1 MNRKRILKT
10 TAVGVIS
17 VVLAMITVIS
27 VPLFHDSEAHAAET
41 VSADDLYKKALVVGL
56 KTCYSSTYMNETVSG
71 NVATVSKLL
80 KSAGKS
86 DGKIIVPT
94 YVGNTLKDSDMS
106 CENILAGYSGSGGVA
121 KSVFAAFGKPA
132 FSSSATGTNLV
143 SLGYSPVASENAAPT
158 GNYEV
163 KVSFDYFKIT
173 NGSAGAKTNGYY
185 VVTLDSNGTEVSN
198 TANSCY
204 TYSTN
209 SAWPCVSATPNSFWV
224 QDGQLYGNIEVHGA
238 MNGIYPTIGNGVAI
252 TLLGTGQPD
261 ITYTGAFTCDG
272 YVSDEQDVAYSCGT
286 DGTIYKLSNFKAT
299 TTFKED
305 TSQVTSSAQY
315 ELKNKSFASAAATLR
330 LYLGASNY
338 ADFNNN
344 DKKSLYYDHYILS
357 VLRDSTNGT
366 TYVDNSSCMDSLTSE
381 AQNGSDYYLPSGG
394 KWCKLIG
401 SENATVKKNP
411 ADNDYKFAII
421 SSTSSMKKTSG
432 TKAAAFQ
439 EVVRELMKI
448 SNSIDITDT
457 QDIADEV
464 GNITDPGTDPG
475 GNTDPDGGENTAT
488 PTCFNSAGSLGWILC
503 PVLEGLSSV
512 VEGIYDNVIVTQFL
526 EIDASF
532 MATDSS
538 GSVYQGWQDFRNFA
552 NIIFAILFII
562 VILAQVTGIGISN
575 YNVKKI
581 LPRLI
586 MTVVLVNISFILCQ
600 LAVDLSNILGF
611 QLKKSFVDLAGDTVV
626 TVGGFVGNL
635 GSALISTAITGGVIA
650 GAVTAAVITW
660 EFWLFPLLLFL
671 LGVIIS
677 IFFFAIILGVRK
689 AGILILIVLAP
700 VAVVCYTLPNTKK
713 FFDRWFKMF
722 SSLLL
727 VYPICGLLMGGG
739 QYASTLLLGAAS
751 GDDVGFF
758 MALVA
763 MLVQVVPFFFIPSLV
778 KGSLAAMGNL
788 GMKISN
794 LGSRVSG
801 GLQRGIRGSEGVRE
815 AERRLSMHNAEK
827 SFNRLNRRIE
837 KRESS
842 GRSVGA
848 GLRHRRSS
856 AAARY
861 NRMAYEDI
869 RAGGTQELLAEG
881 TASRELA
888 ERSARSEQMK
898 KDVSAQETIYSNN
911 PELADE
917 QIMGD
922 VYEDALNELMAHP
935 TDRAAEVRVQAL
947 QNLLSATD
955 AGRSQVQ
962 SRMMSV
968 LDHTMRTNPSLLA
981 NGQTSGLSV
990 AAAHLN
996 QQHMAT
1002 YKAKNRG
1009 MFSLIGDLSR
1019 QQYDMGLQ
1027 EMRDE
1032 QGRVITDPMTGQAQ
1046 RHRFERIAQQDANG
1060 NVMRDSR
1067 GQEIFRY
1074 RSTHYDRSGLTS
1086 YTAETLAGA
1095 DEGAIDRIMESI
1107 NNGMVSSN
1115 DLQSISTTASE
1126 ALNSDTVRVQP
1137 KIAQKLRR
1145 IERAGYAS
1153 SPSLFARASD
1163 ASLGDI
1169 ASRIQSGEIKDTAAS
1184 PELTRIALSAQS
1196 ALRDPAA
1203 LHSPETAERLNQI
1216 LTAAGAKGAV
1226 DTATGSRFK
1235 AVDSASIKIRG
1246 RETPKIQHAAPVP
1259 QGWTENGIWVGGGA
1273 GPTKRQQIAYEQW
1286 AKHAAEVEIHNAQ
1299 INNPPTPPPSP

>member
-1 MNRKRILKT
+1 MNKKSILKT

-17 VVLAMITVIS
+17 IVLTMITIIS
-27 VPLFHDSEAHAAET
+27 VPLFHDSEAHAAGT

-56 KTCYSSTYMNETVSG
+56 KTCYSSTYMNDTVNASG
-71 NVATVSKLL
+71 VTVSKLL
-80 KSAGKS
+80 KSAGKT

-185 VVTLDSNGTEVSN
+185 VITLDSNGTEVSN

-252 TLLGTGQPD
+252 TLLGTGQPN
-261 ITYTGAFTCDG
+261 ITYTGALTCDG

-338 ADFNNN
+338 ADFNDN

-394 KWCKLIG
+394 KWCKLVG

-475 GNTDPDGGENTAT
+475 GNADPDDGENAAT

-503 PVLEGLSSV
+503 PVLEILSSA

-532 MATDSS
+532 MAADSS
-538 GSVYQGWQDFRNFA
+538 GSVYKGWQDFRNFA

-611 QLKKSFVDLAGDTVV
+611 QLKKFFVDLAGDTVV
-626 TVGGFVGNL
+626 TVGGFVGNI
-635 GSALISTAITGGVIA
+635 GSALTSTLVTGGLIA
-650 GAVTAAVITW
+650 GGIYAASLTW
-660 EFWLFPLLLFL
+660 EFWLIPLLLFL
-671 LGVIIS
+671 LGIIVS

-700 VAVVCYTLPNTKK
+700 VAVVCYTLPNTKR
-713 FFDRWFKMF
+713 FFDRWFKLF

-739 QYASTLLLGAAS
+739 QYASTLLLGAAG

-763 MLVQVVPFFFIPSLV
+763 MLVQVVPFFLIPSLV
-778 KGSLAAMGNL
+778 KGSLAAMGSL

-794 LGSRVSG
+794 FGSRVSG
-801 GLQRGIRGSEGVRE
+801 GLQRGIRGSKGVRE
-815 AERRLSMHNAEK
+815 AERRLSMQNAER
-827 SFNRLNRRIE
+827 SFNRLNRRIQN
-837 KRESS
+837 REDS
-842 GRSVGA
+842 GRRVGA
-848 GLRHRRSS
+848 GLRHRRSA

-869 RAGGTQELLAEG
+869 RAGGTQQLLAEG
-881 TASRELA
+881 TMARENEELA
-888 ERSARSEQMK
+888 ARNKQMDQDISARQSWYANNSEF
-898 KDVSAQETIYSNN
+898 S
-911 PELADE
+911 DE
-917 QIMGD
+917 QSLGNE
-922 VYEDALNELMAHP
+922 YEKVLNDFIASP
-935 TDRAAEVRVQAL
+935 NDRDLEVKVKAL
-947 QNLLSATD
+947 QNILSETD
-955 AGRSQVQ
+955 EGRSQIQNRMISAMMNSANV
-962 SRMMSV
+962 SR
-968 LDHTMRTNPSLLA
+968 LE
-981 NGQTSGLSV
+981 NGKETGLSK
-990 AAAHLN
+990 AASYLSTGKLG
-996 QQHMAT
+996 AT
-1002 YKAKNRG
+1002 YKAKNRS
-1009 MFSLIGDLSR
+1009 MFSMLGDLSR
-1019 QQYDMGLQ
+1019 KQYDMGTQ
-1027 EMRDE
+1027 EMRDG
-1032 QGRVITDPMTGQAQ
+1032 QGNIITDPSTGQAQ
-1046 RHRFERIAQQDANG
+1046 HHRFDRIVSGTDAQG
-1060 NVMRDSR
+1060 ND
-1067 GQEIFRY
+1067 IFRY
-1074 RSTHYDRSGLTS
+1074 RSSYYDGSGLAS

-1095 DEGAIDRIMESI
+1095 DEGAINRITESI
-1107 NNGMVSSN
+1107 DSGNISGAS
-1115 DLQSISTTASE
+1115 LQAIAETASE

-1137 KIAQKLRR
+1137 KIAQKLRQ

-1169 ASRIQSGEIKDTAAS
+1169 ASRIQSGEIKDTTSS

-1226 DTATGSRFK
+1226 DTATGSHFR

-1246 RETPKIQHAAPVP
+1246 RETPKLRQAAPVP
-1259 QGWTENGIWVGGGA
+1259 QGWTENGIWVGGGT

-1299 INNPPTPPPSP
+1299 INNPPTPPPNP

>member
-1 MNRKRILKT
+1 MTSHRGIRLKVG
-10 TAVGVIS
+10 AVAVSMVAVIFAS
-17 VVLAMITVIS
+17 
-27 VPLFHDSEAHAAET
+27 LFLVAQPAQASP
-41 VSADDLYKKALVVGL
+41 DDEVMKKALAGAMEMCYRNRGSAFKSPIDTSNYFSVSDVVNAWGSYVMPTDIGNKMGTTPINCKEVFL
-56 KTCYSSTYMNETVSG
+56 GVQGGFLNSST
-71 NVATVSKLL
+71 KLQGIL
-80 KSAGKS
+80 ARFGKS
-86 DGKIIVPT
+86 DYGVTPENLG
-94 YVGNTLKDSDMS
+94 YVASTGGSNSSYS
-106 CENILAGYSGSGGVA
+106 CVNLAYHL
-121 KSVFAAFGKPA
+121 
-132 FSSSATGTNLV
+132 FSSTSDFT
-143 SLGYSPVASENAAPT
+143 
-158 GNYEV
+158 
-163 KVSFDYFKIT
+163 
-173 NGSAGAKTNGYY
+173 AKTSNK
-185 VVTLDSNGTEVSN
+185 VCFPTDSNGKFKIDNPQNVKIEDEGNVTSELGSLRLDYDSSMDCIRYSAMNPPAGESWGQGTGYGCFAWGVDGKTPSEVVQAMNDGASSIVANKGLIGTEGSFSVYQAYE
-198 TANSCY
+198 TAHTPTASQSTSQSSLSSSMILNDTSSVQTINWLKGGDNGYIGMTFGPDDWAYIYTTYIKRLRESGQISVNNDCTTDKNKY
-204 TYSTN
+204 TY
-209 SAWPCVSATPNSFWV
+209 A
-224 QDGQLYGNIEVHGA
+224 
-238 MNGIYPTIGNGVAI
+238 
-252 TLLGTGQPD
+252 
-261 ITYTGAFTCDG
+261 
-272 YVSDEQDVAYSCGT
+272 
-286 DGTIYKLSNFKAT
+286 
-299 TTFKED
+299 
-305 TSQVTSSAQY
+305 VTS
-315 ELKNKSFASAAATLR
+315 
-330 LYLGASNY
+330 
-338 ADFNNN
+338 D
-344 DKKSLYYDHYILS
+344 
-357 VLRDSTNGT
+357 NGT
-366 TYVDNSSCMDSLTSE
+366 TWCEVLGAESVTEQFAGQSGNSNKVLELMPFTKILEKYKNLNFSLVD
-381 AQNGSDYYLPSGG
+381 
-394 KWCKLIG
+394 
-401 SENATVKKNP
+401 
-411 ADNDYKFAII
+411 
-421 SSTSSMKKTSG
+421 SG
-432 TKAAAFQ
+432 TTGG
-439 EVVRELMKI
+439 VVGG
-448 SNSIDITDT
+448 D
-457 QDIADEV
+457 
-464 GNITDPGTDPG
+464 DPGTSG
-475 GNTDPDGGENTAT
+475 GDESGGDATT

-512 VEGIYDNVIVTQFL
+512 VEGIYDKVIAAQFL

-532 MATDSS
+532 MAADSS

-552 NIIFAILFII
+552 NIIFAILFLV

-586 MTVVLVNISFILCQ
+586 MTVVLVNVSFLLCQ

-611 QLKKSFVDLAGDTVV
+611 QLKKMFVDLAGDTVV
-626 TVGGFVGNL
+626 TVGGFVGNI
-635 GSALISTAITGGVIA
+635 GSALVSTAVTGGITIGAGIA
-650 GAVTAAVITW
+650 LAFTW

-739 QYASTLLLGAAS
+739 QYASTLLLGAAG

-763 MLVQVVPFFFIPSLV
+763 MLVQVVPFFLVPSLV
-778 KGSLAAMGNL
+778 KGSLAAMGSL

-794 LGSRVSG
+794 FGSRVSG
-801 GLQRGIRGSEGVRE
+801 GIQRGIRGSEGVRE
-815 AERRLSMHNAEK
+815 AERRLSMRNAER
-827 SFNRLNRRIE
+827 SFNRLNRRIQS
-837 KRESS
+837 REDN
-842 GRSVGA
+842 GRRVGA
-848 GLRHRRSS
+848 GLRHRRSA

-881 TASRELA
+881 TAGRELA

-922 VYEDALNELMAHP
+922 EYEDALNELMARP

-968 LDHTMRTNPSLLA
+968 LDNTLRTNPSLLR
-981 NGQTSGLSV
+981 NGETSGLSV

-1019 QQYDMGLQ
+1019 QQYDMGTQ
-1027 EMRDE
+1027 EMLDE
-1032 QGRVITDPMTGQAQ
+1032 RGRVITDPTTGEAQ

-1067 GQEIFRY
+1067 GQEMFRY

-1107 NNGMVSSN
+1107 NNGMVGSN

-1145 IERAGYAS
+1145 IERAGYAA
-1153 SPSLFARASD
+1153 SPSTFARATD
-1163 ASLGDI
+1163 ASLGDVV
-1169 ASRIQSGEIKDTAAS
+1169 SRIQSGEISNANGST
-1184 PELTRIALSAQS
+1184 ELTRLALSAQS

-1216 LTAAGAKGAV
+1216 LTAAGAQGAV
-1226 DTATGSRFK
+1226 DTATGSRFR

-1246 RETPKIQHAAPVP
+1246 REAPRQRRAAPVP
-1259 QGWTENGIWVGGGA
+1259 QGWTENGIWVGGGS

-1286 AKHAAEVEIHNAQ
+1286 ARHAADVEIHNAE
-1299 INNPPTPPPSP
+1299 INNPQPPPPPPNP